1 MGQRK
6 SLRFIRL
13 NLAQDKEN
21 KSSYKSP
28 RERKIFNPW
37 TAQDSPRTH
46 EGKILVQLQII
57 NSTSSCVLLQLYL
70 FQSLLFIV
78 RENYFLFILKRTL
91 FVIVLS
97 RAAPGFLSC

>member
-37 TAQDSPRTH
+37 TAQDSPRTD

-70 FQSLLFIV
+70 FQSLL
-78 RENYFLFILKRTL
+78 
-91 FVIVLS
+91 
-97 RAAPGFLSC
+97 